1 MQRGHSM
8 KVAPGHSAP
17 TSESDDPA
25 AVGFN
30 RHLQF
35 SRRHYGFPRQ
45 SALHPTLHPRG
56 VPAFCVQDCCEPTA
70 CCQMLSVPS
79 AVRSIS
85 VQTCARSTPAV
96 RRDSAHSLS
105 GATLSKDLSF
115 FSSLKLSKPTAAHGL
130 LRLRVLRTLARYCK
144 RPCVVSFSR

>member
-35 SRRHYGFPRQ
+35 SRSRYGFPRQ
-45 SALHPTLHPRG
+45 SALHPTPPSRRACILR
-56 VPAFCVQDCCEPTA
+56 ARLLRADC
-70 CCQMLSVPS
+70 MLSDV
-79 AVRSIS
+79 V
-85 VQTCARSTPAV
+85 STIGSSLYFSSDLCQIAPAV

-115 FSSLKLSKPTAAHGL
+115 FPT
-130 LRLRVLRTLARYCK
+130 
-144 RPCVVSFSR
+144 